1 MINDHESQRALT
13 NSHVNSL
20 TNVLDRYI
28 LFSHKSGP
36 GSSLRGNYRKGVIIG
51 GANHNG
57 GSTSYGGRGMGRGEE
72 GSNYNRGVSNHDGH
86 EFLKTLA

>member
-1 MINDHESQRALT
+1 MFQTDIYCLVT
-13 NSHVNSL
+13 
-20 TNVLDRYI
+20 
-28 LFSHKSGP
+28 SGP

-86 EFLKTLA
+86 EFLKTLAQGELFQQTII